1 MTGRLR
7 ALLARLPRPVYV
19 TDPRAA
25 VELAA
30 HGRPGRLLLI
40 VPHALARHIGGDR

>member
-1 MTGRLR
+1 MTARLR

-19 TDPRAA
+19 TDPRPA

-30 HGRPGRLLLI
+30 PGRPGRLLLV
-40 VPHALARHIGGDR
+40 VPYALARRIGGDR